1 MAKRALYSRDDILSA
16 AISAVGRRGH
26 AATVADVTH
35 ELGAPSGSIYH
46 RFPTR
51 ESLFA
56 SAWIRCVHRFH
67 DTFAAIT
74 DVDDPLEAIVETGLL
89 IPRFCREIP
98 TRPGLSPSTGTQN
111 CSPTRPRDCSMT
123 SQDSTIPW
131 SLISP
136 NSRDGA
142 SATSPLAASNSS
154 PWPAARLR
162 TAWCAASSAA
172 RSRPGSTSRSPQRS
186 PRSPHWILQPTT
198 ELCTS
203 PPKTRGA
210 SRHGCAPPCLDAPCV
225 FR

>member
-89 IPRFCREIP
+89 IPRFCRENPDEARTLTLYRHSELLADPPKGLLDDLTGLNDPVAALFADLTRRRFGRVTQRRLELIALASRDTPYGMVRSHIGGEIP
-98 TRPGLSPSTGTQN
+98 TWLDQP
-111 CSPTRPRDCSMT
+111 
-123 SQDSTIPW
+123 IAAA
-131 SLISP
+131 IKAV
-136 NSRDGA
+136 A
-142 SATSPLAASNSS
+142 SAEV
-154 PWPAARLR
+154 
-162 TAWCAASSAA
+162 
-172 RSRPGSTSRSPQRS
+172 TSR
-186 PRSPHWILQPTT
+186 
-198 ELCTS
+198 
-203 PPKTRGA
+203 
-210 SRHGCAPPCLDAPCV
+210 
-225 FR
+225 